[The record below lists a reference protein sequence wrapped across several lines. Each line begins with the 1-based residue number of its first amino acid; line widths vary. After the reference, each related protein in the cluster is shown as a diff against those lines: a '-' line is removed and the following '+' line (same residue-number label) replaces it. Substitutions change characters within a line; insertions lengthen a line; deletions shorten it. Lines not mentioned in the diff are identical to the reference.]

1 MRQAHWSVNQ
11 STTIG
16 FIEDEDCIKEETY
29 ILDNIL

>member
-1 MRQAHWSVNQ
+1 MRQAHWSVSQ
-11 STTIG
+11 SNRID